1 MSDKTLLNVEGMT
14 CSNCALGVT
23 RMLEKKGLREVS
35 VDFTTGEVMFEE
47 IEVEKLPEVISG
59 IRQLGYSVT
68 DPDAAASGA
77 YAEAFHKSLEFRFM
91 VSVIFT
97 IPLLLHMFV
106 HYPLLH
112 NPWFQLFM
120 TIPVYFIGIRY
131 FGKSAWNSLKTG
143 IPNMDVLITIGS
155 SAAFIYSATGM
166 MLHLGT
172 PEMQNFLFFETAA
185 TIITLVLMGNIIEK
199 RSVKKTTTAIRELAA
214 MQPATANRITILKDM
229 TESVEK
235 VSVAEIKKND
245 PVLVNSGDQIP
256 VDGKIYWGHAVVDE
270 SALTGESLP
279 VEKTTGSNMLAGSIV
294 VSGSAKLITEK
305 AGRQTVLA
313 GIIDLVKQ
321 AQQSKPEIQKL
332 GDKIS
337 AWFVPAVVLIAL
349 LTFFVGHFVFDVTVQ
364 KAMLSAVAVLV
375 ISCPCAMGLAT
386 PTAVAVGLGKAA
398 RAGILV
404 KGGSTLEMFSG
415 IRTAVFDKTGTLTTG
430 KFTVKSILTF
440 DISEQEAINLIYSLE
455 QHSSHPIA
463 ASMVKEL
470 SARKNITM
478 LFNQVEELKGLGM
491 KAEDDNGNIY
501 TLGSATAVNASDEL
515 SGHSIYLSL
524 NNRVVAAV
532 DIGDEI
538 KPGAASMLAGLHSQG
553 IHTVLLSGDTEKRC
567 REVADAVGIEQVF
580 SGKLPHEKTIIV
592 NELKQKGR
600 LLMVG
605 DGINDAPSLT
615 AADIG
620 ISFGEATKI
629 AINSAQVIILNG
641 ENLDIILKALRIG
654 KLTLIT
660 IRQNLFWA
668 FAYNLVAIPIAA
680 MGFLS
685 PMVAAFSMA
694 FSDVVVIGNSI
705 RLRFRN

>member
-14 CSNCALGVT
+14 CSNCALGVS
-23 RMLEKKGLREVS
+23 RMLEKKGLKDVS
-35 VDFTTGEVMFEE
+35 VDFTTGEVTFEE
-47 IEVEKLPEVISG
+47 IEAEKLPEVISG

-68 DPDAAASGA
+68 EPEAGGTGAAKENF
-77 YAEAFHKSLEFRFM
+77 YRSLEFRFLI
-91 VSVIFT
+91 SVVFT
-97 IPLLLHMFV
+97 LPLLLHMFV
-106 HYPLLH
+106 HHPLLH

-120 TIPVYFIGIRY
+120 AFPVYLIGMFY

-155 SAAFIYSATGM
+155 SAAFLYSVAGM
-166 MLHLGT
+166 VLHLGT
-172 PEMQNFLFFETAA
+172 PEMQQFLFFETAA

-214 MQPATANRITILKDM
+214 MQPAFANRIAIQKDM
-229 TESVEK
+229 TESVERVP
-235 VSVAEIKKND
+235 VSEIKKYD
-245 PVLVNSGDQIP
+245 PVLVNSGDQVP
-256 VDGKIYWGHAVVDE
+256 VDGKIYWGHAVADE
-270 SALTGESLP
+270 SALTGESIP
-279 VEKTTGSNMLAGSIV
+279 VEKTAGSTLLAGSVLI
-294 VSGSAKLITEK
+294 SGSVKLTTEK
-305 AGRQTVLA
+305 AGKQTVLA

-332 GDKIS
+332 GDKVS
-337 AWFVPAVVLIAL
+337 AWFVPTVVLISL
-349 LTFFVGHFVFDVTVQ
+349 LTFVAGHFIFDVTVQ
-364 KAMLSAVAVLV
+364 KALLSAVAVLV

-404 KGGSTLEMFSG
+404 KGGSTLELFSG
-415 IRTAVFDKTGTLTTG
+415 IKTAVFDKTGTLTTG
-430 KFTVKSILTF
+430 RFTVSAIHTYG
-440 DISEQEAINLIYSLE
+440 ITEQEAINLIYSLE

-463 ASMVKEL
+463 SSLVREL
-470 SARKNITM
+470 NARKNLTL
-478 LFNQVEELKGLGM
+478 LFKQVEEVKGLGIR
-491 KAEDDNGNIY
+491 AEDGNGTVY
-501 TLGSATAVNASDEL
+501 MLGSASAVNAGQETPQ
-515 SGHSIYLSL
+515 HSVYLSV
-524 NNRVVAAV
+524 NGKVMAGV
-532 DIGDEI
+532 DITDEI
-538 KPGAASMLAGLHSQG
+538 KPGAAEMIAGLHAQG
-553 IHTVLLSGDTEKRC
+553 IETVLLSGDTEKRC
-567 REVADAVGIEQVF
+567 REVLDATGIRKLF
-580 SGKLPHEKTIIV
+580 AGKLPHEKTIIV

-620 ISFGEATKI
+620 ISFGEATQI
-629 AINSAQVIILNG
+629 AINSAQVVILSS

-654 KLTLIT
+654 KLTLAT
-660 IRQNLFWA
+660 IKQNLFWA
-668 FAYNLVAIPIAA
+668 FAYNVVAIPIAA
-680 MGFLS
+680 MGYLS

>member
-1 MSDKTLLNVEGMT
+1 MSEKTLLNVEGMT

-23 RMLEKKGLREVS
+23 RMLEKKGLQDIT
-35 VDFTTGEVMFEE
+35 VDFTSGEVTFEE
-47 IEVEKLPEVISG
+47 IEAEKLPEVISG
-59 IRQLGYSVT
+59 IRQLGYSVSEPNAT
-68 DPDAAASGA
+68 GA
-77 YAEAFHKSLEFRFM
+77 VAKEHFYKSLEFRFW
-91 VSVIFT
+91 VSVVFT
-97 IPLLLHMFV
+97 LPLLLHMFV
-106 HYPLLH
+106 HHPLLH
-112 NPWFQLFM
+112 DPWFQLAM
-120 TIPVYFIGIRY
+120 SLPVYLIGISY

-155 SAAFIYSATGM
+155 SAAFIYSVAGM
-166 MLHLGT
+166 ALHLGT
-172 PEMQNFLFFETAA
+172 ADMQDFLFFETAA

-214 MQPATANRITILKDM
+214 MQPTFANRIAIQKDM
-229 TESVEK
+229 TETIEHVP
-235 VSVAEIKKND
+235 VSEIKKYD
-245 PVLVNSGDQIP
+245 PVLVNSGDQVP
-256 VDGKIYWGHAVVDE
+256 VDGKIYWGHAVADE
-270 SALTGESLP
+270 SALTGESVP
-279 VEKTTGSNMLAGSIV
+279 VEKTAGSTLLAGSVLI
-294 VSGSAKLITEK
+294 SGSCKLTTEK

-337 AWFVPAVVLIAL
+337 AWFVPAVVLISL
-349 LTFFVGHFVFDVTVQ
+349 LTFFIGHFVFDVTTQ
-364 KAMLSAVAVLV
+364 KALLSAVAVLV

-415 IRTAVFDKTGTLTTG
+415 IKTAVFDKTGTLTTG
-430 KFTVKSILTF
+430 KFT
-440 DISEQEAINLIYSLE
+440 ISGIQTYGMEKQDAINLIYSLE

-463 ASMVKEL
+463 ASLVKEL
-470 SARKNITM
+470 SGRKTM
-478 LFNQVEELKGLGM
+478 NRLFKQVEEVKGLGI
-491 KAEDDNGNIY
+491 KAEDDNGTSYI
-501 TLGSATAVNASDEL
+501 LGSESAVNAGPEL
-515 SGHSIYLSL
+515 SSHSVYLSV
-524 NNRVVAAV
+524 NGKVMAGVNIA
-532 DIGDEI
+532 DEI
-538 KPGAASMLAGLHSQG
+538 KTGAAAMITGLHVQG
-553 IHTVLLSGDTEKRC
+553 IETILLSGDTEKRC
-567 REVADAVGIEQVF
+567 REVAEATGIRQIYA
-580 SGKLPHEKTIIV
+580 GKLPHEKTAIV
-592 NELKQKGR
+592 NDLKQKGR

-629 AINSAQVIILNG
+629 AINSAQVVILNS
-641 ENLDIILKALRIG
+641 ENLEIILKALRIG
-654 KLTLIT
+654 KLTLVT

-668 FAYNLVAIPIAA
+668 FAYNVVAIPIAA

-705 RLRFRN
+705 RLRFRK